1 MTKALAYLRVSDQS
15 QAKKGKDGFPRQ
27 ERAIQSYAKTHG
39 IKIAGI
45 FKEDFTG
52 TEERRPVLAELL
64 VSLEQ
69 NSPGIRTVIIERLD
83 RLARDLMVQ
92 EAIIRDLQ
100 KQGYTLISA
109 VEGPDLASDDP
120 TRKLIRQ
127 VLGAIAEYDKSM
139 TVQKLRAARDRKRA
153 KTGRCEGRKPYG
165 ETQQEQAVLRRM
177 RAMRRNR
184 RGGHKG
190 MTLQAIADRLNSEGI
205 STKTGGDWSAAQ
217 VYHALNQK
225 KKAGRSISKNR
236 I

>member
-1 MTKALAYLRVSDQS
+1 
-15 QAKKGKDGFPRQ
+15 
-27 ERAIQSYAKTHG
+27 
-39 IKIAGI
+39 
-45 FKEDFTG
+45 
-52 TEERRPVLAELL
+52 
-64 VSLEQ
+64 
-69 NSPGIRTVIIERLD
+69 
-83 RLARDLMVQ
+83 MVQ

-165 ETQQEQAVLRRM
+165 ETEEEQKVLRRI

-205 STKTGGDWSAAQ
+205 STKTRGDWSAAQ

-225 KKAGRSISKNR
+225 KRAGRSIPKNR